1 MANNKTIFQRLNGVL
16 RGNSG
21 NEEALKRFGYHSSA
35 NRDEVLFKTSDKDEY
50 EKKLATMS
58 QEKLLSMQWIKAGMD
73 NTERTIQAKN
83 QMHLLYY
90 DCDLMD
96 AWPEIHAALD
106 IMSEEACVV
115 GSTGKIINV
124 TSKSE
129 RIRSILEDL
138 FVNRL
143 NINIMLPMI
152 ARGMCKY
159 GNEYMLLN
167 FSASDGVLG
176 WRELPVTQME
186 RLENGMTTPNVPAI
200 SSNNMSNNPYDTKFV
215 WMGKNESN
223 PYPNWQVAHFRL
235 LSNSFFLPY
244 GMSVLHGARRAW
256 KMLSIMEDMMLVY
269 RLERSIERR
278 VFKIFV
284 GNLDPKDV
292 PAYVQQIANNFKRT
306 PIIDPMTGQID
317 LRRNFMPVWRKT
329 PIPLLD
335 GRTITIEDLAN
346 EYENGKINYVYSIQ
360 DKTHKIVPGKVVWC
374 GKNYTANKMVKI
386 TLDDDTF
393 MAMAPEH
400 EVVMRD
406 GSKKRADKLIVGE
419 SVMPF
424 YCKKSK
430 IDSKKYVDRYEQ
442 VYNPNSGK
450 YEYTHRLIAQNVK
463 KENEKY
469 NTVHHIN
476 FNRYD
481 NTPINLKWCD
491 YNEHKAFH
499 QKLIGEN
506 WKNPEI
512 RNKMI
517 NNMREYYQTHEF
529 PEERRK
535 FLSERQK
542 NKYKDNGFPEDVA
555 LKISNTLKNKY
566 LTDVEFYNKMKEVW
580 DKTDRSYIKNPE
592 YIEKKRKIAKENFNP
607 INFYKYNHSELHK
620 EHNVIRSESMKNFW
634 RSEKKQE
641 AIVKMTVKFD
651 DFIWN
656 ELRESIINKI
666 IYNRKTLLEYI
677 NTHLM
682 EHLLEINTNKRL
694 HKLKK
699 ISREVLE
706 SGVKE
711 IGFDTLTEY
720 INEMKKNHK
729 IKNIE
734 WMDGDDVYCMSVVG
748 LNGEDDRH
756 NFALK
761 TMYINGEWCDNGCF
775 VSNSV
780 DSDFFIP
787 VRTENA
793 PTPIESLPAAQNIT
807 AMDDINYM
815 ENKVLSALRIPKSF
829 LNFQEPQGKGQNLSI
844 MDVRFSRKINKIQ
857 QALLM
862 ELNKIAI
869 THLYLL
875 GFTDDLTNFSLS
887 MNNPSTQIE
896 AMELDNLQKKIQIA
910 QSALQD
916 PGNGIPILS
925 MHRTLREVMKMSDRE
940 IADNINEIRL
950 EKALAAELEKTSQ
963 IIKRT
968 GIFDPVDNIY
978 GEVGAE
984 YTEET
989 GEENSGESGGFGN
1002 PGGGFG
1008 GGDFGSDLDS
1018 IGEPGGDDLGDIS
1031 GDTGSVDMD
1040 EAPEVDS
1047 GGTPAMESLNI
1058 GSGTLLTE
1066 NNIIKSYLKKIK
1078 SNKHKENIVE
1088 FKKADIYNKNF
1099 FINEELNKLIS
1110 ELNDYTEENEDSE
1123 LIEIIDRENE

>member
-16 RGNSG
+16 RGRTG
-21 NEEALKRFGYHSSA
+21 NDSAL
-35 NRDEVLFKTSDKDEY
+35 NRMAFQSLEQDKVLYQTSNKDDY
-50 EKKLATMS
+50 DKKLRTMS

-73 NTERTIQAKN
+73 NTEKTVQSKN

-106 IMSEEACVV
+106 IMSEEACTV

-124 TSKSE
+124 SSSSE

-143 NINIMLPMI
+143 NVNIMLPMI
-152 ARGMCKY
+152 VRGMCKY
-159 GNEYMLLN
+159 GNEFMLLN
-167 FSASDGVLG
+167 CSAKDGILG
-176 WRELPVTQME
+176 WRELPTTQME
-186 RLENGMTTPNVPAI
+186 RIENGMTNPNVAATMGN
-200 SSNNMSNNPYDTKFV
+200 SNFTGNPDDTQFV
-215 WMGKNESN
+215 WIGKNESL
-223 PYPNWQVAHFRL
+223 PYKNWQVAHFRL

-256 KMLSIMEDMMLVY
+256 KMLSIMEDMMLIY

-284 GNLDPKDV
+284 GNLDPQDV

-306 PIIDPMTGQID
+306 PIIDPLTGQID
-317 LRRNFMPVWRKT
+317 LRKNFMPVWKNT

-335 GRTITIEDLAN
+335 GRTITIEDLAH

-374 GKNYTANKMVKI
+374 GKNYTANKMIKI

-406 GSKKRADKLIVGE
+406 GNKKRADKLVIGE

-430 IDSKKYVDRYEQ
+430 KHTKKYTDRYEQ

-450 YEYTHRLIAQNVK
+450 YEYTHRLIAQYIQK
-463 KENEKY
+463 DDETY

-481 NTPINLKWCD
+481 NTPTNLKWCD
-491 YNEHKAFH
+491 YYEHRLFH

-506 WKNPEI
+506 WSNPEI

-517 NNMREYYQTHEF
+517 NNMREYHKTHEF
-529 PEERRK
+529 TEERRK
-535 FLSERQK
+535 FLSDRQK
-542 NKYKDNGFPEDVA
+542 NKYKDNGFPKDIA
-555 LKISNTLKNKY
+555 LKISETLKNKY
-566 LTDVEFYNKMKEVW
+566 LTDTEFYSKMKKAWVNS
-580 DKTDRSYIKNPE
+580 DKSYTKNPE
-592 YIEKKRKIAKENFNP
+592 YIEKKRIIAKENFNP
-607 INFYKYNHSELHK
+607 TYFYEYNHSELHK
-620 EHNVIRSESMKNFW
+620 EHNTIRSNSMKKFW
-634 RSEKKQE
+634 VSDKKNE
-641 AIVKMTVKFD
+641 AIIKMTIKFD

-656 ELRESIINKI
+656 EIRESIINRI

-677 NTHLM
+677 NTHLI

-694 HKLKK
+694 HKIKK

-706 SGVKE
+706 NRIKE
-711 IGFDTLTEY
+711 IGFDTITEY
-720 INEMKKNHK
+720 ISEIKKNHK
-729 IKNIE
+729 IKKIE
-734 WMDGDDVYCMSVVG
+734 WIDGDDVYCMSVVG

-761 TMYINGEWCDNGCF
+761 TIYENGNWCDNGCF

-780 DSDFFIP
+780 DSDYFIP

-844 MDVRFSRKINKIQ
+844 MDIRFSRKINKIQ
-857 QALLM
+857 QAVLM

-896 AMELDNLQKKIQIA
+896 SMELENLQKKIQIA
-910 QSALQD
+910 QTALAD
-916 PGNGIPILS
+916 PGNGIPIFS
-925 MHRTLREVMKMSDRE
+925 MHRTLREVMKMSDKE

-950 EKALAAELEKTSQ
+950 EKALVSELEKTPQ

-984 YTEET
+984 YSDNEG
-989 GEENSGESGGFGN
+989 GEEGGGDDMGSGG
-1002 PGGGFG
+1002 PGGFG
-1008 GGDFGSDLDS
+1008 GGADFGSDLDS
-1018 IGEPGGDDLGDIS
+1018 LGEPGSDDLGDIG
-1031 GDTGSVDMD
+1031 GDMGDVEMSSASSAD
-1040 EAPEVDS
+1040 EGA
-1047 GGTPAMESLNI
+1047 PAMESIFTSDKPLI
-1058 GSGTLLTE
+1058 TE
-1066 NNIIKSYLKKIK
+1066 VKLRKKQE
-1078 SNKHKENIVE
+1078 NKKENIVE
-1088 FKKADIYNKNF
+1088 LKKADIYNKNF
-1099 FINEELNKLIS
+1099 FINEELNHLIN
-1110 ELNDYTEENEDSE
+1110 ELNEYAETNTENNLDSTINDEN
-1123 LIEIIDRENE
+1123 